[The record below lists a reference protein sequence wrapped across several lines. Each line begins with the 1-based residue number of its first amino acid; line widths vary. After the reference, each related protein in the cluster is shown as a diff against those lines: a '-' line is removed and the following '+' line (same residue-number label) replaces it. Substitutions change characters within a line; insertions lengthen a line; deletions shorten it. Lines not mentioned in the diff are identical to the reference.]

1 MIYAI
6 RNHNRVFEMFSYLT
20 KFFLKNTGLDL
31 TDSQENILLG
41 IAENRLLAYLF
52 IGAFAS
58 SLDVGIFIFLS
69 EWIGIKP
76 LICHSISV
84 PISAIFSF
92 SCNAYLN
99 FKKTDFL
106 LPRFFSFSTV
116 IVSGYLLGLLII
128 FVIDNVLQLGG
139 TIGKLTSLPFVVALQ
154 FYFNSKITFKD

>member
-1 MIYAI
+1 MIYAV

-31 TDSQENILLG
+31 TDSQKNILLG

-69 EWIGIKP
+69 EWIGITP

-99 FKKTDFL
+99 FKKTDL
-106 LPRFFSFSTV
+106 LLSRFFSFST
-116 IVSGYLLGLLII
+116 IIGSGYLLGLLII

-154 FYFNSKITFKD
+154 FYLNSKITFKD

>member
-1 MIYAI
+1 MIYAV

-31 TDSQENILLG
+31 TDSQKKILLG

-99 FKKTDFL
+99 FKKTDL
-106 LPRFFSFSTV
+106 LLSRFFSFST
-116 IVSGYLLGLLII
+116 IIGSGYLLGLLII

-154 FYFNSKITFKD
+154 FYLNSKITFKD

>member
-1 MIYAI
+1 
-6 RNHNRVFEMFSYLT
+6 MFPYLT

-31 TDSQENILLG
+31 TDSKKNILLG
-41 IAENRLLAYLF
+41 ITENKLLAYLF

-69 EWIGIKP
+69 KWIGITP

-99 FKKTDFL
+99 FKKTDL
-106 LPRFFSFSTV
+106 LLSRFFSFST
-116 IVSGYLLGLLII
+116 IIGSGYLLGLLII

-154 FYFNSKITFKD
+154 FYLNSKITFKD

>member
-1 MIYAI
+1 
-6 RNHNRVFEMFSYLT
+6 MFPYLT

-31 TDSQENILLG
+31 TDSQKNILLG
-41 IAENRLLAYLF
+41 ITENRLLAYLF

-69 EWIGIKP
+69 KWIGITP

-99 FKKTDFL
+99 FKKTDL
-106 LPRFFSFSTV
+106 LLSRFFSFST
-116 IVSGYLLGLLII
+116 IIGSGYLLGLLII

-154 FYFNSKITFKD
+154 FYLNSKITFKD

>member
-31 TDSQENILLG
+31 TDSQKNILLG

-99 FKKTDFL
+99 FKKTDL
-106 LPRFFSFSTV
+106 LLSRFFSFSAV
-116 IVSGYLLGLLII
+116 IGSGYLLGLLII

-154 FYFNSKITFKD
+154 FYLNSKITFKD

>member
-1 MIYAI
+1 
-6 RNHNRVFEMFSYLT
+6 MFPYLT

-31 TDSQENILLG
+31 ADSRENILLS
-41 IAENRLLAYLF
+41 IVENRFLVYLF

-99 FKKTDFL
+99 FKKTDL
-106 LPRFFSFSTV
+106 LLSRFFSFST
-116 IVSGYLLGLLII
+116 IIGSGYLLGLLII

-139 TIGKLTSLPFVVALQ
+139 TFGKLTSLPFVVALQ
-154 FYFNSKITFKD
+154 FYLNSKITFKD

>member
-1 MIYAI
+1 
-6 RNHNRVFEMFSYLT
+6 MFPYLT

-31 TDSQENILLG
+31 TDSQKNILLG
-41 IAENRLLAYLF
+41 ITENRLLAYLF

-69 EWIGIKP
+69 KWIGITP

>member
-52 IGAFAS
+52 IGAFAT
-58 SLDVGIFIFLS
+58 SLDIGIFIFLS

-99 FKKTDFL
+99 FKKTDSL
-106 LPRFFSFSTV
+106 LSRFFSFSAV
-116 IVSGYLLGLLII
+116 IGIGYLLGLLII

-139 TIGKLTSLPFVVALQ
+139 TIGKLTSLPFVVTLQ
-154 FYFNSKITFKD
+154 FYLNSKITFKD

>member
-1 MIYAI
+1 MIYDNLI
-6 RNHNRVFEMFSYLT
+6 HNSVFEMFSYLT
-20 KFFLKNTGLDL
+20 KFLLKNTGLDL
-31 TDSQENILLG
+31 TDSWENILLG
-41 IAENRLLAYLF
+41 TAENRFLVYLF

-58 SLDVGIFIFLS
+58 SLDIGIFIFLS

-116 IVSGYLLGLLII
+116 IGSGYLLGLLII
-128 FVIDNVLQLGG
+128 FVIDNLCHKMGQNR
-139 TIGKLTSLPFVVALQ
+139 K
-154 FYFNSKITFKD
+154 YDSKNTQQS

>member
-1 MIYAI
+1 
-6 RNHNRVFEMFSYLT
+6 MFPYLT
-20 KFFLKNTGLDL
+20 KFFLKNIGLDL
-31 TDSQENILLG
+31 TDSQKNILLG
-41 IAENRLLAYLF
+41 ITENRLLAYLF

-69 EWIGIKP
+69 EWIGITP

-99 FKKTDFL
+99 FKKTDL
-106 LPRFFSFSTV
+106 LLSRFFSFST
-116 IVSGYLLGLLII
+116 IIGSGYLLGLLII

-154 FYFNSKITFKD
+154 FYLNSKITFKD

>member
-1 MIYAI
+1 MIYADCS
-6 RNHNRVFEMFSYLT
+6 NDLVFEMFSYLT
-20 KFFLKNTGLDL
+20 KFLLKNTGLDL
-31 TDSQENILLG
+31 TDSWENILLST
-41 IAENRLLAYLF
+41 AENRFLVYLF

-116 IVSGYLLGLLII
+116 IGSGYLLGLLII

>member
-1 MIYAI
+1 
-6 RNHNRVFEMFSYLT
+6 MFPYLT

-31 TDSQENILLG
+31 TDSQKNILLG
-41 IAENRLLAYLF
+41 ITENRLLAYLF

-116 IVSGYLLGLLII
+116 IGSGYLLGLLII

>member
-1 MIYAI
+1 MIYAV

-31 TDSQENILLG
+31 TDSQKNILLG

-52 IGAFAS
+52 IGAFAA
-58 SLDVGIFIFLS
+58 SLDIGIFVFLS

-99 FKKTDFL
+99 FKKTDL
-106 LPRFFSFSTV
+106 LLSRFFSFST
-116 IVSGYLLGLLII
+116 IIGSGYLLGLLII

-154 FYFNSKITFKD
+154 FYLNSKITFKD

>member
-1 MIYAI
+1 MIYAV

-31 TDSQENILLG
+31 TDSQKNILLG

-99 FKKTDFL
+99 FKKTDL
-106 LPRFFSFSTV
+106 LLSRFFSFST
-116 IVSGYLLGLLII
+116 IIGSGYLLGLLII

-154 FYFNSKITFKD
+154 FYLNSKITFKD

>member
-1 MIYAI
+1 MIYAV

-31 TDSQENILLG
+31 TDSQKKILLS

-99 FKKTDFL
+99 FKKTDL
-106 LPRFFSFSTV
+106 LLSRFFSFST
-116 IVSGYLLGLLII
+116 IIGSGYLLGLLII

-154 FYFNSKITFKD
+154 FYLNSKITFKD

>member
-1 MIYAI
+1 MIYAV

-31 TDSQENILLG
+31 TDSQKKILLG

-99 FKKTDFL
+99 FKKTDL
-106 LPRFFSFSTV
+106 LLSRFFSFST
-116 IVSGYLLGLLII
+116 IIGSGYLLGLLII
-128 FVIDNVLQLGG
+128 YVIDNVLQLGG

-154 FYFNSKITFKD
+154 FYLNSKITFKD

>member
-1 MIYAI
+1 MIYAV

-31 TDSQENILLG
+31 TDSQKKILLS

-99 FKKTDFL
+99 FKKTDL
-106 LPRFFSFSTV
+106 LLSRFFSFST
-116 IVSGYLLGLLII
+116 IIGSGYLLGLLII